1 MRGHGAHSDRPQT
14 ELHVHVYMSP
24 VTKRTLARLP
34 PGRIRSHHHI
44 RVPLTHPPTH
54 VQLCLCQVPM
64 SRAHAAM
71 STQVHV
77 SGSMQHVPTLVAC
90 VSPSLNNCAA
100 RAAAAAVGR
109 RRRSYA
115 RFHPSRAAKG
125 WKGHLYLSAS
135 RACRGARCGLSGLEA
150 SVRHA
155 AFW

>member
-77 SGSMQHVPTLVAC
+77 SGSMQHVPTLVAVRSGRKPPFPP
-90 VSPSLNNCAA
+90 VSFRLLPSDPAGLCRILR
-100 RAAAAAVGR
+100 RAPQQRPR
-109 RRRSYA
+109 RYS
-115 RFHPSRAAKG
+115 G
-125 WKGHLYLSAS
+125 AS
-135 RACRGARCGLSGLEA
+135 S
-150 SVRHA
+150 S
-155 AFW
+155 